1 MERTNLARGA
11 AMATYDL
18 LIKNV
23 KVVNHDGESATP
35 LDIAVTDGIVTAI
48 AAGLDESNAKK
59 VVDGRSEERRVGK
72 EC

>member
-1 MERTNLARGA
+1 MERSNLAKGA

-35 LDIAVTDGIVTAI
+35 LDIAVTDCIVTAI
-48 AAGLDESNAKK
+48 SAGLD
-59 VVDGRSEERRVGK
+59 
-72 EC
+72 

>member
-1 MERTNLARGA
+1 MERLNLARGA

-35 LDIAVTDGIVTAI
+35 LDIAVTDGTDTFR
-48 AAGLDESNAKK
+48 LRCQQSC
-59 VVDGRSEERRVGK
+59 RFLERGYRAQM
-72 EC
+72 CQ